1 MLATSGG
8 QVIGMLRS
16 KSLPCM
22 PHAAQESSMR
32 GHMPY
37 PNMHER
43 KEEFRG
49 QSYAVIKASPNE
61 SKFMHA
67 MLEAKDGVL
76 NISIVQA
83 QQGVLQTFR
92 IARLAIKH
100 LIVCWQWNRHDVFI
114 VCMDVAGSLQGDIWC
129 YTAPSLRN
137 KWLSTLQNYGARTA
151 HMGPYIKGMHIF
163 DNLHM
168 QLPEVPQKRR
178 KKADLQ
184 LHKREDYFWL
194 QACVVLLGSVIAEMW
209 MDGFSFF

>member
-1 MLATSGG
+1 MGWH
-8 QVIGMLRS
+8 I
-16 KSLPCM
+16 
-22 PHAAQESSMR
+22 
-32 GHMPY
+32 PY
-37 PNMHER
+37 LDMNER
-43 KEEFRG
+43 KEQFRG

-83 QQGVLQTFR
+83 QLGVLQTFR
-92 IARLAIKH
+92 VAKLAIKH

-114 VCMDVAGSLQGDIWC
+114 VCMDVNGSLQEDIWC

-137 KWLSTLQNYGARTA
+137 KWLCTLQKYGARTA
-151 HMGPYIKGMHIF
+151 HMSHYIKGMNIF

-168 QLPEVPQKRR
+168 QLSELPQKHG

-184 LHKREDYFWL
+184 LPKKEDYFWL
-194 QACVVLLGSVIAEMW
+194 QVCVVLLCSVIAEMW
-209 MDGFSFF
+209 MDGSSCF